1 MMDNPEQ
8 PVPQRFDVFD
18 AIEET
23 LMETTRGRWFL
34 AEFMRRNRAA
44 DTKLVLDAI
53 ARLEAAV
60 HQPRSGADLIRR
72 DLIEMSEA
80 IARTRAEIASIRP
93 PRGADDRFVAA
104 SEELDDIVS
113 ATERATSEILAAA
126 EAIQEA
132 LATLQEFQPLRPF
145 CDALGKKV
153 TDIITACSFQD
164 ITGQRID
171 KVIKVLRLLESRV
184 KSMIEI
190 WGLDDYDIA
199 AVPESQTHPEAHL
212 LHGPQSEAE
221 ALQQSDIDSMIES
234 FDAYEVLEGGDM
246 DVDAIDSPLPEAME
260 TGERHDVFPYLPDPH
275 AVESDE
281 AAIEHAMRSPPS
293 EPHGATPS
301 GGGASVA
308 DDELLP
314 GLRIEDLDR
323 IKRDALFG

>member
-1 MMDNPEQ
+1 MDNPED
-8 PVPQRFDVFD
+8 PVPQPPDVFA

-23 LMETTRGRWFL
+23 LMETARGRWFL
-34 AEFMRRNRAA
+34 AELTRRNRAA

-53 ARLEAAV
+53 ARLEAVV

-72 DLIEMSEA
+72 DLIEMSDA

-93 PRGADDRFVAA
+93 PLGTEGRFVTA

-113 ATERATSEILAAA
+113 ATERATSEILAAT
-126 EAIQEA
+126 ESIQEA
-132 LATLQEFQPLRPF
+132 LATLRDFQPLQPF
-145 CDALGKKV
+145 CDALSKKV

-199 AVPESQTHPEAHL
+199 AVPESDAHPEAHL

-234 FDAYEVLEGGDM
+234 FDAYEALEGGDM

-260 TGERHDVFPYLPDPH
+260 ARERHDVFAHLPDPH

-281 AAIEHAMRSPPS
+281 AAIERAMRSPPP
-293 EPHGATPS
+293 EPYPSPQS
-301 GGGASVA
+301 GGGTSQA